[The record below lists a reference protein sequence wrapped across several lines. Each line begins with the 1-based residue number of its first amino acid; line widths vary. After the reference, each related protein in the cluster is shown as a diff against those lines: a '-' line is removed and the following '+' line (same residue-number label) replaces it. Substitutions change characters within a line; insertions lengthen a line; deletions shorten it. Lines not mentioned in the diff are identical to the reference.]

1 MASAAS
7 GFLGR
12 GNSGNNSN
20 MRGLV
25 QFIADL
31 RNARAR
37 ELEEKR
43 INKELANIRNSRVH
57 TAALRISGVEV
68 ADRTTDGSLSG
79 YHKKKY
85 VCKLLYIYI
94 LGWNVDFGHLEAV
107 NLISAN
113 KYSEKQ
119 IGYLAMT
126 LFLHEQHE
134 LLHLVVNSI
143 RKDLTDHN
151 ELFNCL
157 ALHAIANVGG
167 REMGEALSGE
177 VHRLLISPTSK
188 AFVKKKAALTLLRLY
203 RKHPDIVQPQWAER
217 IISLMDD
224 VDMGVALSVT
234 SLVMALAQDN
244 PDQYKGCYV
253 KAASRMKRILV
264 DQDYAPDYLY
274 YKVPCPWIQVKMLRL
289 LQYFPPSEDTH
300 VRDLIRESLQ
310 KILNLALEM
319 PKNVQQNNAQNAVL
333 FEAINLIIHLD
344 TEQALMK
351 QISSRLGK
359 FIQSRETN
367 VRYLGLEAMTHLAA
381 RAETLDPIKQ
391 HQGIIIGSL
400 KDRDISVRRK
410 GLDLLYSM
418 CDQSNAQP
426 IVGELLQYLQNAD
439 FAIREEMVLKIAI
452 LTEKYATD
460 IQWYVD
466 ISLRLIAMA
475 GDHVSDE
482 VWHRVIQIVTNNEE
496 LQVYAAQNI
505 LQYVKADHCHE
516 TLVKIGGY
524 ILGEFGHLVAEDKG
538 CSPIE
543 QFMALQGKLQGC
555 SSSTRAIILSC
566 FIKFVNLFPEIKP
579 RLLYVFDAY
588 SHTLDSELQQRACE
602 YLALARLPTD
612 DLLRTV
618 CDEMPPF
625 PERES
630 ALLSRLHQKH
640 AGTSDKRTWVVGGK
654 DANADQKEFAL
665 ANGGLKRAFSNNN
678 GQMKSSN
685 APNGSAANGTNGH
698 SNGSSDLAGL
708 DINAGPTEPKSLAPN
723 MASAAHLSP
732 DWEVGYNKLLL
743 KAEGVLYEDGQIQIG
758 VRSEYR
764 GQMAC
769 VILYFSNK
777 APTSVSSFTT
787 TLDLDAA
794 EKENLGWE
802 LKGLPES
809 TINEGSQ
816 SQQMIMFEAKRVFDK
831 SPTIRISYLAGA
843 LQALTLKL
851 PVTIHK
857 FMDPAELTAD
867 DFFKRWKQ
875 IGSAPREAQ
884 RVFGVKGKEGDRE
897 FNDSFIRKTVDGFR
911 WGILDGVDPNRKNF
925 VGASVLHTGEG
936 GKFGCLMRLEPN
948 YGTQMVRLTIRATD
962 ESVPPIMIKLMEER
976 LAVGASTGP
985 EVFEA
990 PTRRDI
996 SDAFSNVLVE

>member
-1 MASAAS
+1 
-7 GFLGR
+7 L
-12 GNSGNNSN
+12 
-20 MRGLV
+20 
-25 QFIADL
+25 D
-31 RNARAR
+31 
-37 ELEEKR
+37 
-43 INKELANIRNSRVH
+43 
-57 TAALRISGVEV
+57 
-68 ADRTTDGSLSG
+68 
-79 YHKKKY
+79 
-85 VCKLLYIYI
+85 
-94 LGWNVDFGHLEAV
+94 
-107 NLISAN
+107 
-113 KYSEKQ
+113 
-119 IGYLAMT
+119 
-126 LFLHEQHE
+126 
-134 LLHLVVNSI
+134 
-143 RKDLTDHN
+143 
-151 ELFNCL
+151 
-157 ALHAIANVGG
+157 
-167 REMGEALSGE
+167 
-177 VHRLLISPTSK
+177 TSK
-188 AFVKKKAALTLLRLY
+188 AVAVTAILSTFRYGLW
-203 RKHPDIVQPQWAER
+203 HQ
-217 IISLMDD
+217 IIF
-224 VDMGVALSVT
+224 
-234 SLVMALAQDN
+234 
-244 PDQYKGCYV
+244 
-253 KAASRMKRILV
+253 
-264 DQDYAPDYLY
+264 YAY
-274 YKVPCPWIQVKMLRL
+274 YFI
-289 LQYFPPSEDTH
+289 SEDTH

-351 QISSRLGK
+351 QISMRLGK

-391 HQGIIIGSL
+391 HQAIIIGSL

-418 CDQSNAQP
+418 CDQTNAQP

-524 ILGEFGHLVAEDKG
+524 ILGEFGHLIAEDKG

-543 QFMALQGKLQGC
+543 QFLALQGKLQGC

-579 RLLYVFDAY
+579 RLMYVFEAY
-588 SHTLDSELQQRACE
+588 SYTLDSELQQRACE

-625 PERES
+625 PERQS

-640 AGTSDKRTWVVGGK
+640 ANTSDKRTWVVGGK
-654 DANADQKEFAL
+654 DANANEKDFSL
-665 ANGGLKRAFSNNN
+665 AKNPGLRRAFSSANSTMSQSN
-678 GQMKSSN
+678 GAM
-685 APNGSAANGTNGH
+685 NGTNGTNGH
-698 SNGSSDLAGL
+698 AKGTNDLAGL
-708 DINAGPTEPKSLAPN
+708 DMMDAGPTEPKTLKAPN
-723 MASAAHLSP
+723 LASAAHLSP
-732 DWEVGYNKLLL
+732 DWEIGYNKLLL

-777 APTSVSSFTT
+777 APTAVSSFTT
-787 TLDLDAA
+787 TLDLEPA
-794 EKENLGWE
+794 EKENLSWE
-802 LKGLPES
+802 VKGLPES
-809 TINEGSQ
+809 TISQGAQ
-816 SQQMIMFEAKRVFDK
+816 SQQMIMFEAKKVFDK

-843 LQALTLKL
+843 LQAITLKL
-851 PVTIHK
+851 PVAIHK
-857 FMDPAELTAD
+857 FMDPAELSAED
-867 DFFKRWKQ
+867 YFKRWKQ
-875 IGSAPREAQ
+875 IGPAPREAQ
-884 RVFGVKGKEGDRE
+884 RIFGVKGGKDGGHEI
-897 FNDSFIRKTVDGFR
+897 NDAFIRKTVEGFR
-911 WGILDGVDPNRKNF
+911 WGVLDGVDPNKKNF

-936 GKFGCLMRLEPN
+936 GKFGCLLRLEPN
-948 YGTQMVRLTIRATD
+948 YGTQVR
-962 ESVPPIMIKLMEER
+962 S
-976 LAVGASTGP
+976 STTSP
-985 EVFEA
+985 
-990 PTRRDI
+990 
-996 SDAFSNVLVE
+996 

>member
-1 MASAAS
+1 MASTAT

-12 GNSGNNSN
+12 SSSSNTN

-43 INKELANIRNSRVH
+43 INKELANIRQKFK
-57 TAALRISGVEV
+57 
-68 ADRTTDGSLSG
+68 DGNLSG

-126 LFLHEQHE
+126 LFLHEKHE

-143 RKDLTDHN
+143 RKDLLDNN

-203 RKHPDIVQPQWAER
+203 RKYTDIVQPQWAER

-244 PDQYKGCYV
+244 LEQYKGAYA
-253 KAASRMKRILV
+253 KAAGRMKRILI
-264 DQDYAPDYLY
+264 DGEYASDYLY
-274 YKVPCPWIQVKMLRL
+274 YKVPCPWIQVKLLRL
-289 LQYFPPSEDTH
+289 LQYFPPSDDSH
-300 VRDLIRESLQ
+300 VREMIRESLQ
-310 KILNLALEM
+310 KILNLALETS
-319 PKNVQQNNAQNAVL
+319 KNVQQNNAQNAVL

-344 TEQALMK
+344 TEHALLK
-351 QISSRLGK
+351 QISSRLGR

-381 RAETLDPIKQ
+381 RADTLDPIKQ
-391 HQGIIIGSL
+391 HQDIILGSL

-418 CDQSNAQP
+418 CDSTNARA
-426 IVGELLQYLQNAD
+426 IVGELLHYLQNAD

-460 IQWYVD
+460 VQWYVD

-482 VWHRVIQIVTNNEE
+482 VWQRVIQIVTNNEE

-505 LQYVKADHCHE
+505 LQYAKQDHCHE
-516 TLVKIGGY
+516 TLVKIGAY
-524 ILGEFGHLVAEDKG
+524 ILGEFGHLIAEEKG

-543 QFMALQGKLQGC
+543 QFLALQGKLAAC
-555 SSSTRAIILSC
+555 SSSTRAMILSS

-579 RLLYVFDAY
+579 QIVGVFNVY

-602 YLALARLPTD
+602 YLTLASLSSD
-612 DLLRTV
+612 DLLRAI

-625 PERES
+625 PERQS

-640 AGTSDKRTWVVGGK
+640 ANTSDKRTWVVGGK
-654 DANADQKEFAL
+654 DANADTSELTMVK
-665 ANGGLKRAFSNNN
+665 NPGLRRTFSSN
-678 GQMKSSN
+678 GQGGADSPTKAN
-685 APNGSAANGTNGH
+685 ASNGH
-698 SNGSSDLAGL
+698 SDLLGL
-708 DINAGPTEPKSLAPN
+708 DMNNIGPAEAKALKAPPN
-723 MASAAHLSP
+723 LASAAHLSP
-732 DWEVGYNKLLL
+732 GWERGFNKLML
-743 KAEGVLYEDGQIQIG
+743 KADGVLYEDPQFQVG

-764 GQMAC
+764 GEMAC
-769 VILYFSNK
+769 LIMYFTNK
-777 APTSVSSFTT
+777 TPALVSSFTT
-787 TLDLDAA
+787 TLDLDES
-794 EKENLGWE
+794 EKPSLTWDV
-802 LKGLPES
+802 KGLPDT
-809 TINEGSQ
+809 TISQ
-816 SQQMIMFEAKRVFDK
+816 GGQAQQVVVFEAKKVFEK
-831 SPTIRISYLAGA
+831 SPTIRLSYLAGA

-851 PVTIHK
+851 PISIHK
-857 FMDPAELTAD
+857 FMDPAELSAE

-875 IGSAPREAQ
+875 IGGAPREAQ
-884 RVFGVKGKEGDRE
+884 QVFGVAGPKDKRE
-897 FNDSFIRKTVDGFR
+897 INERFVRNVLEGFR
-911 WGILDGVDPNRKNF
+911 WGVLNNVDPNQKNF
-925 VGASVLHTGEG
+925 VGASVVHTSES
-936 GKFGCLMRLEPN
+936 GKFGCLLRLEPN
-948 YGTQMVRLTIRATD
+948 YTTQMVRLTIRATD
-962 ESVPPIMIKLMEER
+962 DTLPPVLLKLMVER
-976 LAVGASTGP
+976 ISAGMSTVPEKKTTPTAS
-985 EVFEA
+985 E
-990 PTRRDI
+990 I
-996 SDAFSNVLVE
+996 SDTFKNVMVR